1 MALLKCPRCGESFA
15 DSYKTCPF
23 CAEDDEYYNGRLK
36 KRNRHGVEGRRHAPS
51 ILGPAMIVVIILIL
65 AFVAWIFFGDAIR
78 TKIEDWVDHPQVS
91 ETVDQ
96 SGSKPVDIEPISSEL
111 ALDVPTLT
119 MAIGDSYQL
128 NANGGGSE
136 YTWTAGTP
144 TVAAVTESGLV
155 TAITTGSCVITVTD
169 EIGTVASCTVTVV
182 DELPE
187 DPVDEPDTPDTPDE
201 NTVDMSKVKITYSGH
216 ELPASSEDGY
226 KYDISIGNKE
236 SLTLAVEGT
245 KVTPVWHVD
254 IGGTV
259 VSVTGNTITAD
270 QGKSSGRWSTLTCT
284 LGDESL
290 KIKVHVR

>member
-23 CAEDDEYYNGRLK
+23 CAEDEEYYNGRLK
-36 KRNRHGVEGRRHAPS
+36 KSNRRGTEGHRRAPS

-65 AFVAWIFFGDAIR
+65 AFVAWIFFGDAISA
-78 TKIEDWVDHPQVS
+78 KVEDWIGHPQVS

-96 SGSKPVDIEPISSEL
+96 GGIKPVDVEPVSGEL
-111 ALDVPTLT
+111 ALDIPALT
-119 MAIGDSYQL
+119 IAIGDSYQL
-128 NANGGGSE
+128 NASGASE
-136 YTWTAGTP
+136 YTWAAGTP

-155 TAITTGSCVITVTD
+155 TAITEGSCVITVTD
-169 EIGTVASCTVTVV
+169 ETGATVNCTVTVV
-182 DELPE
+182 EELPE
-187 DPVDEPDTPDTPDE
+187 DPVDDPDTPDTPDD
-201 NTVDMSKVKITYSGH
+201 NTVDLSKVKVTYSGH

-226 KYDISIGNKE
+226 RYDISIGNKE
-236 SLTLAVEGT
+236 SLTLGIEGT
-245 KVTPVWHVD
+245 TITPVWHVD

-284 LGDESL
+284 LGDQSL
-290 KIKVHVR
+290 KIKVHIR